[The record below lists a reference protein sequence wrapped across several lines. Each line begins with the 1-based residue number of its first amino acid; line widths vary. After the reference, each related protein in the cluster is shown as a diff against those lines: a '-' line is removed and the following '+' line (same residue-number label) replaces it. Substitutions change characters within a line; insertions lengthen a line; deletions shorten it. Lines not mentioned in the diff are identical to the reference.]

1 MCGTGW
7 TISQE
12 FVPKPLHILVKYIS
26 AYLTAEWAAF
36 SRLKTQAQSCEQE
49 QWLVTSRSWLT
60 DHELLATRV

>member
-1 MCGTGW
+1 MCRTGW

-12 FVPKPLHILVKYIS
+12 FIPKPLHFLVKCIS

-36 SRLKTQAQSCEQE
+36 SRFNHRLRVVSRE

-60 DHELLATRV
+60 DHESLAQRV